1 MFSPAGEGVCVLG
14 SMGAQPRMS
23 LAAFPPAPIEAMFSF
38 SFGDLYPSALSD
50 PELLNPRAGTAPASR
65 DPKKKCR
72 RENESNAIDVGTPA
86 DDSNRIWS
94 YQLSATDYQLCA
106 LYRTLQEA

>member
-23 LAAFPPAPIEAMFSF
+23 LAAFPPEPIEAMFSF

-50 PELLNPRAGTAPASR
+50 PELLNPRAGTAPASK

-72 RENESNAIDVGTPA
+72 RENESNAITWAPPRMMVA
-86 DDSNRIWS
+86 EF
-94 YQLSATDYQLCA
+94 
-106 LYRTLQEA
+106 EAISHHY

>member
-14 SMGAQPRMS
+14 SIGAQPRMS
-23 LAAFPPAPIEAMFSF
+23 LAALPPAPIEAMFSF

-72 RENESNAIDVGTPA
+72 RENESNAIDVGTPGV
-86 DDSNRIWS
+86 DSSRFRTKDELGERWT
-94 YQLSATDYQLCA
+94 LSFF
-106 LYRTLQEA
+106 TLAASAA